1 MLRMIDEGN
10 KAFEASISEAIKV
23 ASQLLEAIAQLEST
37 LTSEKAKFAAK
48 ADLDQDW
55 LGQIQ
60 DMAGQILISIATFQ
74 SVRDDFRTLSE
85 LSQELP
91 EMNAFETAYFYVGNM
106 FPGMRSISAAME
118 GRDPWTLE
126 RLSTFDRI
134 LSGIT
139 GLIDIATVV
148 MTAGRAFNFFTAP
161 CRAGWIF
168 RQCFVGNTKV
178 LVAQLPHGSTEV
190 IAGVEDSDEM
200 SIGAACLIIGLG
212 CAVTAYA
219 VGNRIPR
226 EPRLRRRKLGHGMID
241 DLFSTDES
249 NSLFDE
255 YAQDGTART
264 LIKSQQSAWAPP
276 AAISIAA
283 AAESVGRPVVETVVV
298 ASAEEPWI
306 TEPPATVLQVEKTA
320 IGENSG
326 PKASNGSLASRSL
339 AVIAALMLTIGGVFT
354 ARDYVRTQ
362 PQPLLAAVDAAE
374 HQAYQKPQYL
384 SKDIRDLQV
393 MQDRVLADNP
403 LEDETE
409 SPLGEIV
416 PSEWRVVR
424 LEHTEPNGT
433 RHIIERGMPLD
444 ELTTVTARPSASIG
458 DFEVDES
465 WQPGDPLPEYFDES
479 GFPIDPSVV
488 AAMLAERSA
497 ASNDTVAGL
506 PTEPLIVGSTIFV
519 DLPEHG
525 ISADFTVSAILPCP
539 TPNPSDGYL
548 VTTKFIHENAEILD
562 LRIEG
567 SADVIGTTS
576 SHPFWSEDRQQFVA
590 AGDLRVGENLRLADD
605 TTRRLESL
613 TRRETRETVYNIEVD
628 GEHVFY
634 VGNDGVLVHNN
645 CVRTATGWRI
655 LGQGPKGK
663 QRWLAVRPPGRGWTQ
678 AAREAGWKA
687 KGRANGKGWQRD
699 VRVRFK
705 DGTEGFIRERKELHH
720 LDPLHAGGSN
730 HPSNLLEVWPEEHG
744 ALDPFRANFLDYEVV
759 EILSDPF

>member
-1 MLRMIDEGN
+1 MNTDRPILSCGL
-10 KAFEASISEAIKV
+10 A
-23 ASQLLEAIAQLEST
+23 AIA
-37 LTSEKAKFAAK
+37 A
-48 ADLDQDW
+48 
-55 LGQIQ
+55 
-60 DMAGQILISIATFQ
+60 
-74 SVRDDFRTLSE
+74 
-85 LSQELP
+85 
-91 EMNAFETAYFYVGNM
+91 
-106 FPGMRSISAAME
+106 
-118 GRDPWTLE
+118 
-126 RLSTFDRI
+126 
-134 LSGIT
+134 
-139 GLIDIATVV
+139 
-148 MTAGRAFNFFTAP
+148 
-161 CRAGWIF
+161 
-168 RQCFVGNTKV
+168 V
-178 LVAQLPHGSTEV
+178 LL
-190 IAGVEDSDEM
+190 
-200 SIGAACLIIGLG
+200 
-212 CAVTAYA
+212 
-219 VGNRIPR
+219 
-226 EPRLRRRKLGHGMID
+226 
-241 DLFSTDES
+241 
-249 NSLFDE
+249 
-255 YAQDGTART
+255 
-264 LIKSQQSAWAPP
+264 
-276 AAISIAA
+276 
-283 AAESVGRPVVETVVV
+283 SVGGFLSLRD
-298 ASAEEPWI
+298 
-306 TEPPATVLQVEKTA
+306 
-320 IGENSG
+320 SG
-326 PKASNGSLASRSL
+326 N
-339 AVIAALMLTIGGVFT
+339 
-354 ARDYVRTQ
+354 TQ
-362 PQPLLAAVDAAE
+362 PQPLMGAVEADHSESAS
-374 HQAYQKPQYL
+374 KPQYL

-479 GFPIDPSVV
+479 EFPIDPSVV
-488 AAMLAERSA
+488 AAMLVERSA

-590 AGDLRVGENLRLADD
+590 AGALRVGENLRLADD